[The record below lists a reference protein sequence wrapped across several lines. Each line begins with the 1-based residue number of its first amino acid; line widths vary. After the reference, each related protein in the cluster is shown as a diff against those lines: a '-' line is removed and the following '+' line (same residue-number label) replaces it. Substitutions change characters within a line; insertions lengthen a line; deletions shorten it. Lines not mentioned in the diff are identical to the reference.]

1 MRMGGLLLIG
11 LALASGCST
20 GITLTSAGAGVEHI
34 QAADTPVGCNLLGD
48 VAIGIPP
55 DAARPRT
62 EETMI
67 TLMRNKAGEQGATH
81 VVVESSE
88 SRRTEGE
95 AEAHWVGRGIAYAC
109 DEDAPSSRAPVEDR
123 GAGGE
128 ETEEGASGGDE
139 EDTEEDTE
147 EDALDGL

>member
-11 LALASGCST
+11 LALAASGCST
-20 GITLTSAGAGVEHI
+20 GITLTSAGERVRHI
-34 QAADTPVGCNLLGD
+34 QAADTPIGCNLLGD

-62 EETMI
+62 EEAMI

-123 GAGGE
+123 GSGGE
-128 ETEEGASGGDE
+128 ATEDDDGASEGDDE
-139 EDTEEDTE
+139 GTEG
-147 EDALDGL
+147 DALDGL